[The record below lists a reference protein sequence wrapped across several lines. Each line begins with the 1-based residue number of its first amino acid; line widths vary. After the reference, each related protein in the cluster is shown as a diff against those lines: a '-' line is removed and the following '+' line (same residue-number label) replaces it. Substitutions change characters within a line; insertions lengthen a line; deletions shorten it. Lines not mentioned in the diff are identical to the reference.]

1 MARRRLPRIP
11 FPVPAIRA
19 GGWQS
24 TGYRLVPMTR
34 PPVLHIRHYQRVTG
48 VPLQPSSGQAVVS
61 GGIASVSLGP
71 SGLGNIWY
79 PTQITVATTTGPLD
93 TSTCSVYLGPSTS
106 GATLLGQVF
115 SGNGVLAAALPPI
128 QPGEFLI
135 AAWTAAHN
143 GDTAIV
149 NIQGTMDALA

>member
-1 MARRRLPRIP
+1 MARRRLPRLP
-11 FPVPAIRA
+11 YPVPARLA
-19 GGWQS
+19 GGWGA
-24 TGYRLVPMTR
+24 TGRRLIPMMR
-34 PPVLHIRHYQRVTG
+34 PPVLNVRQYQRVTG
-48 VPLQPSSGQAVVS
+48 VPLQPGSGQAVVS
-61 GGIASVSLGP
+61 GGAASVSLGP

-135 AAWTAAHN
+135 ASWSAAHN
-143 GDTAIV
+143 GDTV
-149 NIQGTMDALA
+149 LMNIQGTMDALA